1 MAETFLRSFG
11 GDKFEVE
18 SVGLEPT
25 ELNPIVVEAMAELG
39 FDLSRNTTKSVF
51 EFYKQGKLF
60 DYVITVCDE
69 AVEDRCPIFPGLTK
83 RMHWPFKNPAAL
95 NGTHQE
101 KLAGTRKIRD
111 EIKATVEKFL
121 NSL

>member
-1 MAETFLRSFG
+1 MAETFLRSFA

-18 SVGLEPT
+18 SAGLEPT
-25 ELNPIVVEAMAELG
+25 EVNPVVVEAMEELD

-69 AVEDRCPIFPGLTK
+69 AVEERCPIFPGLTR
-83 RMHWPFKNPAAL
+83 RMHWPFKDPAAL
-95 NGTHQE
+95 TGTHQE

-111 EIKATVEKFL
+111 EIKARIEEFL
-121 NSL
+121 SDQ